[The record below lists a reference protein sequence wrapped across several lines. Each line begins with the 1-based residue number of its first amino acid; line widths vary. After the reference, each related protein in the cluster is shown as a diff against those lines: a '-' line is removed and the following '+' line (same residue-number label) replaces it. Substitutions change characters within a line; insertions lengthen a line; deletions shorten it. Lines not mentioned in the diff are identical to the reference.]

1 MRILLT
7 GRNGQ
12 VGWELE
18 RSLQSLGRVIALA
31 RADCDLADLDAL
43 RKTLDRSQ
51 PYLIV
56 NPAAHTAVDK
66 AESEAELAFRL
77 NAEAPAVM
85 ADWAKRHGA
94 AFVHFST
101 DYVFDGSLER
111 PYVEDDGTKPLS
123 VYGRSKLAGEEAIQE
138 SGCPHLILRT
148 SWVYGLRGHNFLRT
162 MLRLAGERDALSVV
176 SDQFGAPTWCRSIA
190 DATACLIAMA
200 RSTPEGLEHALRAR
214 GGVFHLTCSGATT
227 WHGFTRAILD
237 ETGRAARVRLSEC
250 TSDQYPTVA
259 RRPKNSC
266 LSGEKLQAAWGVHM
280 PDWKEALRLCLGEM
294 AVGGQ

>member
-101 DYVFDGSLER
+101 DYVFDGSAGR
-111 PYVEDDGTKPLS
+111 PYSEDDPTHPLGAYA
-123 VYGRSKLAGEEAIQE
+123 VSKLAGELYARAY
-138 SGCPHLILRT
+138 LDRALVVRT
-148 SWVYGLRGHNFLRT
+148 SGVFGLGALKTPRGNFIEL
-162 MLRLAGERDALSVV
+162 MLRLAREGKPIRVVEDHVGSPTYAPLLAARTADLVERDVFGLVHCAGGTPISWFDFAKLVFHAAGLQPDLRPTTDREYRTPANRPKYSALANNRLLS
-176 SDQFGAPTWCRSIA
+176 
-190 DATACLIAMA
+190 LN
-200 RSTPEGLEHALRAR
+200 LEPMPPLEVALRSYLQLR
-214 GGVFHLTCSGATT
+214 S
-227 WHGFTRAILD
+227 R
-237 ETGRAARVRLSEC
+237 
-250 TSDQYPTVA
+250 VA
-259 RRPKNSC
+259 RP
-266 LSGEKLQAAWGVHM
+266 A
-280 PDWKEALRLCLGEM
+280 
-294 AVGGQ
+294 